1 VREALFL
8 NENVLKYHRTIS
20 TYMNDLIDSGFIIS
34 TVKES
39 FPSDE
44 MLKNDPQMEDENRRP
59 MFLMISASK

>member
-1 VREALFL
+1 
-8 NENVLKYHRTIS
+8 
-20 TYMNDLIDSGFIIS
+20 MNDLIDSGFIIS